1 MFLIK
6 EFIALLCANLIFT
19 QALGTSTMIVA
30 AKNKVNLAK
39 IGLTITFFVTS
50 ASMIAYFIDRL
61 IPAKSDYLLLIC
73 YVAVI
78 AIIYVAALIILNVA
92 NKNFFEKCKLY
103 IHLSAYNCAVA
114 GSIFTVHN
122 KALETGN
129 FDLSYYAL
137 FGLQSGFG
145 FVVAALFL
153 MAAYKNLNSS
163 KVPASFRG
171 LPAMLVYIGMISM
184 AVYSLGSNI

>member
-50 ASMIAYFIDRL
+50 ASMIAYFIDRI
-61 IPAKSDYLLLIC
+61 IPAKFDYLLLIC

-114 GSIFTVHN
+114 G
-122 KALETGN
+122 
-129 FDLSYYAL
+129 
-137 FGLQSGFG
+137 
-145 FVVAALFL
+145 
-153 MAAYKNLNSS
+153 
-163 KVPASFRG
+163 
-171 LPAMLVYIGMISM
+171 
-184 AVYSLGSNI
+184 